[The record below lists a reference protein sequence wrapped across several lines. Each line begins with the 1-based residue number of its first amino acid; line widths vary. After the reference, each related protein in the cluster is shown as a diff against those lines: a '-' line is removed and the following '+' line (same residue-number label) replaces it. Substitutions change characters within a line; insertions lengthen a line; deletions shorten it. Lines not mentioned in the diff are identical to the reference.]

1 MTNFNRKQ
9 GKKKSIG
16 EKKVTISFCFSKLD
30 KTQGQTIEEWEKK
43 GLLSKLII
51 RTQQIANYSYV
62 EPLAKQLVKQ
72 YTQVGFP
79 PNSEFKVP
87 KHVTPQYWAVIH
99 ITQNSREVVAGYIE
113 EAVFFIVFLDEL
125 HKFWPTN
132 IQDRGKNKR

>member
-1 MTNFNRKQ
+1 MTNINRKQ
-9 GKKKSIG
+9 GKKKSVG
-16 EKKVTISFCFSKLD
+16 EKKPTISFCFSKLD
-30 KTQGQTIEEWEKK
+30 RTQGQTIEEWEQK

-51 RTQQIANYSYV
+51 RTQQIANYASV
-62 EPLAKQLVKQ
+62 EALARQFVKQ

-79 PNSEFKVP
+79 PNSEFNEP
-87 KHVTPQYWAVIH
+87 KHITPPYWAVIH

-113 EAVFFIVFLDEL
+113 ENVFYIVFLDEL